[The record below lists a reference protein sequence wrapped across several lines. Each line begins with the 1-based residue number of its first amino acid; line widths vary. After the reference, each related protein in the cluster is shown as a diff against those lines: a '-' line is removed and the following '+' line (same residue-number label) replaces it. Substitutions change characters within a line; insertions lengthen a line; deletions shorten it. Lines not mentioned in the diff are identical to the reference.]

1 MEFRLL
7 GPVELWDDGER
18 HDLGARKERCV
29 LAVLLWELGRP
40 ITAEAIIQRVW
51 EADLSGRGLSTFYST
66 MSRLRARLHGIS
78 ATHRDL
84 LPRRLGSYQLDVSR
98 DDVDV
103 WRFRNLRSQAK
114 VAAARGDDEHAVALF
129 GQAEALCHG
138 IPLTGLDG
146 NWAAG
151 VRTTLSEELFSV
163 AQERI
168 QAAFRLGRH
177 AELVGEITD
186 LVAGHPLNEDLVEL
200 AMLAL
205 YRSGRRADALASY
218 RRLDRRWRE
227 EFGGDPGPKLRD
239 LHQRMLHDDPALSVP
254 ASPEGTHYPAAVI
267 DAGSPAASTSTMP
280 RDNPDF
286 TGRTVELGM
295 LSDWLNSG
303 QAKSAVPVAV
313 ISGMAGVGKTT
324 LAVHAAHLRRDEY
337 RDQLYLRLHGH
348 AADQPPLDPVAALG
362 TLLRRLGVPDDD
374 VPADLEDRAAL
385 WRSRLAS
392 RRALV
397 LLDDALG
404 TEQVRPL
411 LPGSPSCL
419 VLITTRRAI
428 DLPGMCWLSLEPMPL
443 TDAAALFT
451 RTAGRGPLGDEAV
464 ASVLRMCGY
473 LPQEIQLAGSEL
485 RRHPSWN
492 VSDLAAR
499 LRQTSA
505 KDRQVGAALALSY
518 QHLTSAQQRLL
529 RQLALH
535 PGQVFSGYAATAMA
549 GDQTLRE
556 TGRSLDVLLD
566 YHLLTEPA
574 SGRFSFHDLTRE
586 YARELAMTTDSLR
599 DRRGTMQRL
608 LDYYLSLADLADRAV
623 YPFHRRIPIHG
634 MAAAPDLPLLN
645 TRGDCQ
651 QYLETEKVNLLAIAR
666 YAVSDGWPEHA
677 ALLAHVLGK
686 FLGTWGDWADA
697 IDLQHHAVEAW
708 RGLGSSSGE
717 AVALTELSVIL
728 SRAGEHD
735 EALNCARDALAIAR
749 AAADRPGE
757 AEALGAIG
765 VTLWRSARYPEALA
779 RHSEALTIWQE
790 LGDRHGEVDALWRTA
805 IAFWRLGRHPD
816 ALSRAEQVRA
826 AYRELGDPHGEA
838 NALNFLGGLQQDAE
852 CYDQALVSYQQALA
866 MFKQLGDRQGEA
878 VGFNNIGEFRRLT
891 GDYAQALR
899 DYRMALDILREIGD
913 RRSEAETLNSMASTF
928 FTAGDHVTALA
939 CYQRALILADQLAER
954 YLQASSHLGVGAV
967 HLAMGSHATAA
978 DDYRISLELSRQ
990 IGDSRLETEASRGL
1004 ERALEGAAVPRQVRR
1019 GGLPIQPGLT
1029 DKGT

>member
-7 GPVELWDDGER
+7 GPVELWDGGER
-18 HDLGARKERCV
+18 RDLGARKERCV

-40 ITAEAIIQRVW
+40 ITAEAIIHRVW
-51 EADLSGRGLSTFYST
+51 EADLPGKDLSSFYST
-66 MSRLRARLHGIS
+66 VSRLRARLHGIG
-78 ATHRDL
+78 TTDRDW
-84 LPRRLGSYQLDVSR
+84 LPRRSGSYQLDVGR

-103 WRFRNLRSQAK
+103 WRFRNLRSEAK
-114 VAAARGDDEHAVALF
+114 AAAARGYDEQAVALF
-129 GQAEALCHG
+129 GQAEALWHG

-151 VRTTLSEELFSV
+151 VRTTLCEELLAAV
-163 AQERI
+163 QERI
-168 QAAFRLGRH
+168 QAALRLGRH

-186 LVAGHPLNEDLVEL
+186 LVAGHPLNEDLAEL

-239 LHQRMLHDDPALSVP
+239 LHQRMLHDDPALAAP
-254 ASPEGTHYPAAVI
+254 ASPGGTANRAAVI
-267 DAGSPAASTSTMP
+267 DTAQLAAFTSTMP

-286 TGRTVELGM
+286 TGRTAELAM
-295 LSDWLNSG
+295 MSDWLNSS
-303 QAKSAVPVAV
+303 QAQSAVPVAV

-324 LAVHAAHLRRDEY
+324 LAVHAAHLRRELY
-337 RDQLYLRLHGH
+337 RDQLYLQLRGH
-348 AADQPPLDPVAALG
+348 AADQSPLDPVAALG
-362 TLLRRLGVPDDD
+362 TLLRRLGVPDDQ
-374 VPADLEDRAAL
+374 VPADIEDRAAL
-385 WRSRLAS
+385 WRSRLAG
-392 RRALV
+392 RRALI
-397 LLDDALG
+397 LLDDADG

-428 DLPGMCWLSLEPMPL
+428 DLPGICWLSLEPMPS

-451 RTAGRGPLGDEAV
+451 RTAGRGQLGGEAV

-492 VSDLAAR
+492 VGDLAAR
-499 LRQTSA
+499 LRQTRA

-549 GDQTLRE
+549 GDQTPSE

-566 YHLLTEPA
+566 NHLLTEPA
-574 SGRFSFHDLTRE
+574 PGRFSFHDLTRE
-586 YARELAMTTDSLR
+586 YARELAMTTDSQQ
-599 DRRGTMQRL
+599 DRQRTMRRL
-608 LDYYLSLADLADRAV
+608 LDYYLSLADRADRTV
-623 YPFHRRIPIHG
+623 YPFHRRVPIDG
-634 MAAAPDLPLLN
+634 IAAAPDLPPLN
-645 TRGDCQ
+645 TRGDYQ
-651 QYLETEKVNLLAIAR
+651 QYLEAEKANLLAIAR
-666 YAVSDGWPEHA
+666 YAASDGWPEHA
-677 ALLAHVLGK
+677 ALLAHALGK
-686 FLGTWGDWADA
+686 FLGTWGDWTDA
-697 IDLQHHAVEAW
+697 IELQHRAVEAW
-708 RGLGSSSGE
+708 RGLGSTYGE
-717 AVALTELSVIL
+717 ALALTELSVVL

-735 EALNCARDALAIAR
+735 EALSCARDALAIAK
-749 AAADRPGE
+749 ATGDRPGE
-757 AEALGAIG
+757 ADALGSMG
-765 VTLWRSARYPEALA
+765 LTLWRSARYSEALA
-779 RHSEALTIWQE
+779 KHSEALTIWHE
-790 LGDRHGEVDALWRTA
+790 LGDRHGEADALWRTA
-805 IAFWRLGRHPD
+805 IAFWRLGRNPD
-816 ALSRAEQVRA
+816 ALWRAEQARA

-878 VGFNNIGEFRRLT
+878 VAFNNIGEVRRLN

-913 RRSEAETLNSMASTF
+913 RGSEAETLNSMASTF
-928 FTAGDHVTALA
+928 FTTGDYRTALTF
-939 CYQRALILADQLAER
+939 YQRALILADQLAER
-954 YLQASSHLGVGAV
+954 HLQASSHLGAGAV
-967 HLAMGSHATAA
+967 HLTMGSPATAA
-978 DDYRISLELSRQ
+978 DDYRTALELSRQ
-990 IGDSRLETEASRGL
+990 IGDSRLETQALRGL
-1004 ERALEGAAVPRQVRR
+1004 DRALEGAAVPICDR
-1019 GGLPIQPGLT
+1019 GPGYL
-1029 DKGT
+1029 